1 VTEDA
6 RAAAAIGAGRG
17 GREPQEHDPAG
28 KRSLWALS
36 LRVASGLVFV
46 PLLVFLAWT
55 GGLGFLTLVATQVTI
70 GLIEFYG
77 MMRGRGLRPYRRLGI
92 AASLA
97 LLWICYQRHV
107 PYVGFLTTAVL
118 LLVLALELRRPEA
131 RQRVEDIAVTCFG
144 VLYVGWLSAHLVLLR
159 ELPWTAGTSYR
170 DGAAYVLLAFFV
182 TWSCD
187 TGAFAV
193 GKLFGRNRPWTHISP
208 RKSVEGS
215 LGGLLFA
222 GVAGFVARAWFAPF
236 LGLVDALAL
245 GLLVGVF
252 AQVGDLVESLLKR
265 DALHDDSSDLIPG
278 HGGVLDRFD
287 SLFFAAPVV
296 YYYLAHVVFGVP
308 R

>member
-1 VTEDA
+1 MTEDA
-6 RAAAAIGAGRG
+6 RGFVQALRAEGSDPESG
-17 GREPQEHDPAG
+17 EPAP
-28 KRSLWALS
+28 KRSSWALS
-36 LRVASGLVFV
+36 WRVASGVVFV
-46 PLLVFLAWT
+46 PLLVFLAWI
-55 GGLGFLTLVATQVTI
+55 GGLTFLTFVAVQVTI
-70 GLIEFYG
+70 GLIEFYA
-77 MMRGRGLRPYRRLGI
+77 MMRGRGLRPYRRLGVL
-92 AASLA
+92 ASLA

-144 VLYVGWLSAHLVLLR
+144 VLYVGWLSAHMVLLR
-159 ELPWTAGTSYR
+159 ELPWSAGTSYR
-170 DGAAYVLLAFFV
+170 DGAAFVLLAFFV

-187 TGAFAV
+187 TGAYTV
-193 GKLFGRNRPWTHISP
+193 GRLFGRNRPWTRISP

-215 LGGLLFA
+215 VGGWIMA
-222 GVAGFVARAWFAPF
+222 VAAAFIARVWFAPF
-236 LGLVDALAL
+236 LRLVDALAI

-265 DALHDDSSDLIPG
+265 DARHGDSSDLIPG